1 MSRSM
6 ARSFAKAKIARRR
19 RPPPVL
25 LTARESEVLRWVA
38 NGKAAWEIAEIL
50 DIAKRTVDEHVQTA
64 VRKLGAANR
73 PHAVAIALRDGLIKL

>member
-1 MSRSM
+1 MG
-6 ARSFAKAKIARRR
+6 RSFAKAKIARGR

-64 VRKLGAANR
+64 VRKLGAANK
-73 PHAVAIALRDGLIKL
+73 PHTVAIALRDGLIKL